1 MTFRDLKV
9 KDVFETP
16 EYRKVMEQY
25 AAKLLKYPGVKL
37 LYKKSCGE
45 IFDKVVATKM
55 IPEEDAKK
63 VEAEI
68 NKLLGA

>member
-1 MTFRDLKV
+1 
-9 KDVFETP
+9 
-16 EYRKVMEQY
+16 MEQY

-45 IFDKVVATKM
+45 IFDKVVATKI
-55 IPEEDAKK
+55 IPVEDAKK
-63 VEAEI
+63 VETEI

>member
-25 AAKLLKYPGVKL
+25 AAKLLK
-37 LYKKSCGE
+37 
-45 IFDKVVATKM
+45 
-55 IPEEDAKK
+55 
-63 VEAEI
+63 
-68 NKLLGA
+68 

>member
-45 IFDKVVATKM
+45 IFVV
-55 IPEEDAKK
+55 KK
-63 VEAEI
+63 QPCG
-68 NKLLGA
+68 LLFR